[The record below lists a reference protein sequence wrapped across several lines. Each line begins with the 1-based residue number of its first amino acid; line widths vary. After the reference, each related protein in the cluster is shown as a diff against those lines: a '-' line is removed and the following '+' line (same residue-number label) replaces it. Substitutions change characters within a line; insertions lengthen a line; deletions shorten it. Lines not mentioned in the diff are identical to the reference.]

1 MENKK
6 TGIIRYFIKYAIAF
20 ALSFFCAYLLFFIHR
35 KGFVVSGDGE
45 NQHFKALL
53 YYARWLRTI
62 AHNIFVEHRFDIPM
76 YSFGMGYGSDIITTL
91 SYYVIGDPLTIFSA
105 IVPDAYMSWFYALLV
120 VCRLFLA
127 GVTFSFYCISKK
139 KDYSDMAILTGAMMY
154 VFCSY
159 VIHAA
164 SIHPYFTTPM
174 IYFPLMIIGIDRIIK
189 DNRHGMFIIVTA
201 LSCVSNFYFFYME
214 VIFVII
220 YAIVEVMTKDCGN
233 KLIRLL
239 LMLRDGIIS
248 AMLAA
253 PLLLPTVIQIIS
265 DPRASMDY
273 KLIPFYFLDYY
284 IFLLGQIST
293 SFTKGYWT
301 FPGTTF
307 MAVLV
312 ILYLVVNVKK
322 YRKYKLWLLAA
333 LVAYAVPLVG
343 YVLNGMSYVSNR
355 WDWAFVFLVSF
366 MTTDLFAKLLDMDAR
381 MIRRMWIATGMYV
394 VITGVL
400 FLQRWQRY
408 RNDVYIGNA
417 FLIVVLAIIT
427 FENVKKLSRRT
438 LSVIS
443 IGVMSLLSFAI
454 HGFYSLDGSGD
465 AYLSSYI
472 DSSQDMIRRSVNTEA
487 KLMRDLDGDVG
498 TYRISGD
505 FEDNI
510 TMLWGVPST
519 KFYFSLSN
527 PYVSSFLKEMGKP
540 ITSAYHYSG
549 LDGRTMLNALAGV
562 KYIVNEKPG
571 NLPEGAEVYYKSEDE
586 KTTIYCFEDALPF
599 IYGYDEILKSEVYDS
614 LSPVEKQEA
623 FMGAAVLS
631 EAGDNLKTNVTE
643 NVNLT
648 GMRVDTDISMNGDIE
663 WNKETGEIIV
673 AGEGGTIN
681 LEFTGLDNAETYVC
695 LDGLYYDLPHDG
707 MSDLDV
713 YLNTMETER
722 VKVSIKS
729 YIGDK
734 VFSKSKFNT
743 SDPTFKWA
751 NGIHDFAINAGYSE
765 QGITGFELKFNDPGV
780 YRVDDIYVICQK
792 LDNFKMLREKRVEG
806 ISADITCED
815 DNEAFAIDGIT
826 ANIALDKCKLLV
838 ISIPYASGWTAYV
851 DGQKTELY
859 RANTMFM
866 ALQMDQGNHEL
877 RLVYRTPGAFAG
889 MILLIIGVVLFFAVM
904 RYHRTAV
911 KKKY

>member
-1 MENKK
+1 MEKNK
-6 TGIIRYFIKYAIAF
+6 TGIGRYFIKYAIAF
-20 ALSFFCAYLLFFIHR
+20 ALSFFCAYLLFFMR
-35 KGFVVSGDGE
+35 GKGLVVSGDGE

-62 AHNIFVEHRFDIPM
+62 AHNIFVEHRFDIPV
-76 YSFGMGYGSDIITTL
+76 YSLGIGYGSDIITTL
-91 SYYVIGDPLTIFSA
+91 SYYVIGDPLTVFSA
-105 IVPDAYMSWFYALLV
+105 FVPDAYMSRFYALLI
-120 VCRLFLA
+120 VCRLFLSGA
-127 GVTFSFYCISKK
+127 AFSLYCISKK
-139 KDYSDMAILTGAMMY
+139 KDYSHMAMLTGAMMY

-164 SIHPYFTTPM
+164 SVHPYFTTPM
-174 IYFPLMIIGIDRIIK
+174 IYFPLMLIGIDRIIEH
-189 DNRHGMFIIVTA
+189 NRHGLFIVVTA

-220 YAIVEVMTKDCGN
+220 YAITEVMTKECGN

-253 PLLLPTVIQIIS
+253 PILLPTVIQILS
-265 DPRASMDY
+265 DPRSSMDY
-273 KLIPFYFLDYY
+273 KVIPVYFLDYY
-284 IFLLGQIST
+284 KFLLGQISS

-312 ILYLVVNVKK
+312 ILYLVVSTKK
-322 YRKYKLWLLAA
+322 HLKYKLWLLAA
-333 LVAYAVPLVG
+333 AIAYSVPFIG

-366 MTTDLFAKLLDMDAR
+366 ITADLFGEMLEMDAGT
-381 MIRRMWIATGMYV
+381 IRRMWIATGVYV

-400 FLQRWQRY
+400 FFQRWERY
-408 RNDVYIGNA
+408 RNDVYIGNV
-417 FLIVVLAIIT
+417 FLIVALAIIT
-427 FENVKKLSRRT
+427 FENVRKLSRRT
-438 LSVIS
+438 ISVIA
-443 IGVMSLLSFAI
+443 IGVMSLLTFAI

-465 AYLSSYI
+465 DYLSSYI
-472 DSSQDMIRRSVNTEA
+472 DSSQDMVKRSVTTEA
-487 KLMRDLDGDVG
+487 KLIRELDGDVG

-562 KYIVNEKPG
+562 KYIVNEKTE
-571 NLPEGAEVYYKSEDE
+571 NLPEGAEVIYTSEDE
-586 KTTIYCFEDALPF
+586 KTTIHCFEDTLPF
-599 IYGYDEILKSEVYDS
+599 IYGYDEILNSEVYDS
-614 LSPVEKQEA
+614 LSTVEKQEA
-623 FMGAAVLS
+623 LMGAAVVP

-643 NVNLT
+643 NVELT
-648 GMRVDTDISMNGDIE
+648 GTRVDADISLKGDIE
-663 WNKETGEIIV
+663 WNKETGEIRV
-673 AGEGGTIN
+673 FGEGGTIN
-681 LEFTGLDNAETYVC
+681 LEFTGIDNAETYIC
-695 LDGLYYDLPHDG
+695 FEGLYYDLLHDG

-734 VFSKSKFNT
+734 VFSKDKFNT

-751 NGIHDFAINAGYSE
+751 NGIHDFAINAGYSA
-765 QGITGFELKFNDPGV
+765 QGLTGFELKFNDPGV
-780 YRVDDIYVICQK
+780 YKVDDIYVVCQK

-826 ANIALDKCKLLV
+826 ADIALDKSKLLV

-851 DGQKTELY
+851 DGQKTDLY

-866 ALQMDQGNHEL
+866 ALQMDQGTHEL
-877 RLVYRTPGAFAG
+877 RLVYRTPGAFVG
-889 MILLIIGVVLFFAVM
+889 MILLIIGVVLFWGVM
-904 RYHRTAV
+904 RYHRKAV
-911 KKKY
+911 

>member
-6 TGIIRYFIKYAIAF
+6 TGIIRYFVKYAIAF

-105 IVPDAYMSWFYALLV
+105 FVTDAYMSWFYALLV

-127 GVTFSFYCISKK
+127 GVMFSFYCISKK
-139 KDYSDMAILTGAMMY
+139 RDYSDMAILSGAMMY

-174 IYFPLMIIGIDRIIK
+174 IYFPLMLIGIDRIIK
-189 DNRHGMFIIVTA
+189 DNRHGLFIVVTA

-220 YAIVEVMTKDCGN
+220 YAIAEVMTRDCGN
-233 KLIRLL
+233 KLIRFL

-253 PLLLPTVIQIIS
+253 PLLLPTVIQIVS

-273 KLIPFYFLDYY
+273 KLIPIYFLDYY
-284 IFLLGQIST
+284 KFLLGQIAT

-307 MAVLV
+307 MALLV
-312 ILYLVVNVKK
+312 ILYLIVNVKK
-322 YRKYKLWLLAA
+322 YQKYKLWLLAA
-333 LVAYAVPLVG
+333 VVAYAVPFAG
-343 YVLNGMSYVSNR
+343 YFLNGMSYVSNR

-366 MTTDLFAKLLDMDAR
+366 MTTDLFAGLLDMDAV
-381 MIRRMWIATGMYV
+381 MIRKMWIATGVYAA
-394 VITGVL
+394 ITGVL
-400 FLQRWQRY
+400 FFQRWERY

-438 LSVIS
+438 FSVAA
-443 IGVMSLLSFAI
+443 IGVLSLLSFAI

-465 AYLSSYI
+465 AYLSRYI
-472 DSSQDMIRRSVNTEA
+472 EFSQDMVKRSVNTEA
-487 KLMRDLDGDVG
+487 KLMRDLDSDVG

-519 KFYFSLSN
+519 NFYFSLSN
-527 PYVSSFLKEMGKP
+527 PYVSSFLGELGRS
-540 ITSAYHYSG
+540 ITSVYHYSG
-549 LDGRTMLNALAGV
+549 LDGRTMLNALTGV
-562 KYIVNEKPG
+562 KYVVNEKPG
-571 NLPEGAEVYYKSEDE
+571 NLPEGAEVYYKSDDE

-599 IYGYDEILKSEVYDS
+599 IYGYDEILDSDVYAG
-614 LSPVEKQEA
+614 LSPVGKQEA
-623 FMGAAVLS
+623 LMEAAVIS
-631 EAGDNLKTNVTE
+631 ETDDKLKTNVTG
-643 NVNLT
+643 NVELT
-648 GMRVDTDISMNGDIE
+648 GTKVDADISLKGDIE
-663 WNKETGEIIV
+663 WNKETGEIKV
-673 AGEGGTIN
+673 FGEGGTIN
-681 LEFTGLDNAETYVC
+681 LNFAGLGDSETYVC
-695 LDGLYYDLPHDG
+695 LDGLYYDIPRDG
-707 MSDLDV
+707 MSDIDV
-713 YLNTMETER
+713 FLNTMETEY
-722 VKVSIKS
+722 VKVSVKS
-729 YIGDK
+729 YIGDT
-734 VFSKSKFNT
+734 VFSKKKFTT

-751 NGIHDFAINAGYSE
+751 NGIHDFAINGGYSK
-765 QGITGFELKFNDPGV
+765 QGLTGFELKFTDTGT
-780 YRVDDIYVICQK
+780 YKVDDIYVICQK
-792 LDNFKMLREKRVEG
+792 LDNFKKLREKRVEG

-815 DNEAFAIDGIT
+815 GNEAFAIDGIT
-826 ANIALDKCKLLV
+826 ADITLDKSKLVLV
-838 ISIPYASGWTAYV
+838 SIPYASGWSAYV
-851 DGQKTELY
+851 DGKKTKLY

-866 ALQMDQGNHEL
+866 ALQMDQGAHEL
-877 RLVYRTPGAFAG
+877 RLIYRTPGAFAG
-889 MILLIIGVVLFFAVM
+889 MIFLIIGVVLFWGVM
-904 RYHRTAV
+904 RYHRKAD
-911 KKKY
+911 